1 MSLFGA
7 VWMADL
13 GIDRPYQPR
22 MGKNTDIA
30 FFEIRI
36 VEIFQDKKRE
46 QMDIDAQMPL
56 VVIHPEKN

>member
-13 GIDRPYQPR
+13 GVDRPYQPI

-36 VEIFQDKKRE
+36 VEIFQD
-46 QMDIDAQMPL
+46 
-56 VVIHPEKN
+56 EKGDRGTLMHNT